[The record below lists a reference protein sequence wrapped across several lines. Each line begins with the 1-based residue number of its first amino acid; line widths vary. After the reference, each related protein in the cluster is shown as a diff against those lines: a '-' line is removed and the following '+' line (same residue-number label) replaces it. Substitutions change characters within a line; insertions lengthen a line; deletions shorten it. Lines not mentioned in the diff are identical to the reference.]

1 MFHIFE
7 HIPQAYTGSYVFSKH
22 FQNYIGSLKRGKRER
37 EKKIYQK
44 YNSIS
49 SSPIFPKQNF
59 LKGIA
64 KFRIE
69 NSIDDG
75 I

>member
-7 HIPQAYTGSYVFSKH
+7 HIPQTYTGSYVFSKH
-22 FQNYIGSLKRGKRER
+22 FQNYIGSLKRGKKER

-49 SSPIFPKQNF
+49 SSPIFPK
-59 LKGIA
+59 
-64 KFRIE
+64 
-69 NSIDDG
+69 
-75 I
+75 

>member
-7 HIPQAYTGSYVFSKH
+7 HIPQTYTGSYVFSKH
-22 FQNYIGSLKRGKRER
+22 FQNYIRGKRER
-37 EKKIYQK
+37 EKNIYQK